1 MRVFVGGEEQS
12 CKRMEDRAYVSSPAE
27 QQKGR
32 STDSQ
37 AIDKIKMTTRPEV
50 VTGASKHLL

>member
-1 MRVFVGGEEQS
+1 MRVFVGGERS
-12 CKRMEDRAYVSSPAE
+12 CKCMEDRDYVYSPAE

-37 AIDKIKMTTRPEV
+37 AIDKVQMTTRPEV